1 MQQDEPFEQELVNA
15 DMEDDGSGNA
25 AVAHSEPQNGE
36 LTVSLSRALLRK
48 IGEQAREESIS
59 VEDLVRELLS
69 ESVVLRAWEIME
81 RKIQMRGGN
90 AQGSHQGGNQRGG
103 NQGGNQGGNRGGHR
117 KGHRGM
123 SHGRYQS
130 IMDDKAT
137 FLEYV
142 RNQERNRR

>member
-1 MQQDEPFEQELVNA
+1 MQNDESLDQDPLDAEL
-15 DMEDDGSGNA
+15 DMPGNTIPGRA
-25 AVAHSEPQNGE
+25 EVQTGE
-36 LTVSLSRALLRK
+36 LTVTLSRALLRK

-59 VEDLVRELLS
+59 VEELVRELLS

-90 AQGSHQGGNQRGG
+90 NQGQQGNQRGG
-103 NQGGNQGGNRGGHR
+103 GNQGGGQRGGGHR

>member
-1 MQQDEPFEQELVNA
+1 MQNDESLAQDPV
-15 DMEDDGSGNA
+15 DMDMDMPGNTIPGRN
-25 AVAHSEPQNGE
+25 EPQTGE
-36 LTVSLSRALLRK
+36 LTVTLSRALLRK

-59 VEDLVRELLS
+59 VEELVRELLS

-90 AQGSHQGGNQRGG
+90 TQGSQGNQRGG
-103 NQGGNQGGNRGGHR
+103 NQGGGGNRGGGHR

>member
-1 MQQDEPFEQELVNA
+1 MQNDESLDQEHLDV
-15 DMEDDGSGNA
+15 ETE
-25 AVAHSEPQNGE
+25 VAQEGRSEPQTGE
-36 LTVSLSRALLRK
+36 LTVTLSRALLRK
-48 IGEQAREESIS
+48 LGEQAREESIS
-59 VEDLVRELLS
+59 LEELVRELLS

-90 AQGSHQGGNQRGG
+90 TQGSQGNQRGG
-103 NQGGNQGGNRGGHR
+103 GNQGGHRGGHR